1 MFPTAPVLGPPPPL
15 VLVADG
21 FWSVPADGSVP
32 ADVVVMPG
40 DGEDTDV
47 PDLESLDFS
56 RSSRA
61 FFIASDS
68 TGFFLPKIQS

>member
-21 FWSVPADGSVP
+21 FWAVS

-47 PDLESLDFS
+47 PDLESVVFS

-61 FFIASDS
+61 FFIVSDS
-68 TGFFLPKIQS
+68 AGFFLPKIQS